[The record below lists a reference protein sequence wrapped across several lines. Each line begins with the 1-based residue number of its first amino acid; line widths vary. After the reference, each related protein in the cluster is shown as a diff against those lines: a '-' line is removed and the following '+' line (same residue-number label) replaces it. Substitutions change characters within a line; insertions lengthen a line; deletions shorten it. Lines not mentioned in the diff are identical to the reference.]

1 MGRNGIA
8 DRRRRC
14 RLRAITPAGSRSPWN
29 RTEEVV
35 MSGEST
41 GKEVITFPDG
51 ACYEGEVSDGQP
63 NGQASSRGRTGAG
76 KRACFAPR
84 SGSAGT
90 APANGGGDRYEGG
103 WRDGKPNGQGVY
115 TLPDGG
121 RIEARF
127 VDGSP
132 YGPGSYPRP
141 GGVRVEGTFRSG
153 RYPVG
158 TVEIIHPDGRRG
170 SGHFGGFG
178 ASAGRAGTPGRQA
191 GHRPRTGARFS
202 RGNGTV
208 PAGAGHAPGWPV
220 ERRRGRSGTANS
232 CLGGRLRA
240 LRAILTL
247 QQVATGTC
255 ADSLS
260 VAA

>member
-1 MGRNGIA
+1 
-8 DRRRRC
+8 
-14 RLRAITPAGSRSPWN
+14 
-29 RTEEVV
+29 

-90 APANGGGDRYEGG
+90 APANEGGDRYEGG

-132 YGPGSYPRP
+132 YGPGGYPRP
-141 GGVRVEGTFRSG
+141 GGVRVEGAFRGG

-202 RGNGTV
+202 RGSG
-208 PAGAGHAPGWPV
+208 GAG
-220 ERRRGRSGTANS
+220 RGRKRPWVA
-232 CLGGRLRA
+232 RRA
-240 LRAILTL
+240 P
-247 QQVATGTC
+247 
-255 ADSLS
+255 
-260 VAA
+260 

>member
-1 MGRNGIA
+1 
-8 DRRRRC
+8 
-14 RLRAITPAGSRSPWN
+14 
-29 RTEEVV
+29 

-115 TLPDGG
+115 TLPDGD

-132 YGPGSYPRP
+132 YGPGGYPHP
-141 GGVRVEGTFRSG
+141 GGVRVEGAFRSG

-170 SGHFGGFG
+170 SGHFGGVG
-178 ASAGRAGTPGRQA
+178 ASTLGVLEVLGGKQ
-191 GHRPRTGARFS
+191 
-202 RGNGTV
+202 GTV
-208 PAGAGHAPGWPV
+208 PVPAPVSAEEG
-220 ERRRGRSGTANS
+220 ERRRQGQETP
-232 CLGGRLRA
+232 LGGP
-240 LRAILTL
+240 
-247 QQVATGTC
+247 
-255 ADSLS
+255 
-260 VAA
+260 